1 MAVAHGSQT
10 RLAYLMETT
19 PGVIPATPTWQVAR
33 YVSEAISLD
42 KQTVSSDEVRPDRN
56 RTDLTDVG
64 RQVTGSVNTL
74 LSYSTFDD
82 WLAALFSADWSTNV
96 LKNGNV
102 QKTMAFE
109 KTFELGAND
118 VYARYRGC
126 RMNTLDLQLNA
137 KQNVTANWGVMG
149 IGSPNPET
157 TIITGATYTDPTTT
171 PVINAALNV
180 GSLGLTGI
188 TNAPKLQALSLRIN
202 NNIYPVDVVGQYE
215 TYDYGLG
222 LFDVSGSMTAVF
234 ENKDLFDAVIN
245 HTDLNLSFTLGASAN
260 NRYRFQLPKL
270 KAMNGSPVGPGNGRA
285 VVMEVPFQG
294 IFDATLGATISVTR
308 AVA

>member
-10 RLAYLMETT
+10 RLAYIPEVT

-33 YVSEAISLD
+33 YVSESLTLD

-56 RTDLTDVG
+56 RTDVTDVG
-64 RQVTGSVNTL
+64 RSITGSINTL
-74 LSYSTFDD
+74 LSYATFDD
-82 WLAALFSADWSTNV
+82 WLAALLGSDWATNV
-96 LKNGNV
+96 LKNGSGI
-102 QKTMAFE
+102 KSFAFE
-109 KTFELGAND
+109 KTFETGATD
-118 VYARYRGC
+118 VFARYRGC
-126 RMNTLDLQLNA
+126 RINTLDLQLNA

-149 IGSPNPET
+149 LGSPNPET
-157 TIITGATYTDPTTT
+157 AIITGATYTDPTTT
-171 PVINAALNV
+171 PVLNAALNV
-180 GSLGLTGI
+180 GTLGLTGI
-188 TNAPKLQALSLRIN
+188 TNSPKLQALSLRVN
-202 NNIYPVDVVGQYE
+202 NNLYPVDVIGQYE

-222 LFDVSGSMTAVF
+222 LFDLSGSFTAVF

-245 HTDLNLSFTLGASAN
+245 HTDLALSFTIGAAAN
-260 NRYRFQLPKL
+260 NKYTFSIPKL

-294 IFDATLGATISVTR
+294 IFSSSIGATLSVTR